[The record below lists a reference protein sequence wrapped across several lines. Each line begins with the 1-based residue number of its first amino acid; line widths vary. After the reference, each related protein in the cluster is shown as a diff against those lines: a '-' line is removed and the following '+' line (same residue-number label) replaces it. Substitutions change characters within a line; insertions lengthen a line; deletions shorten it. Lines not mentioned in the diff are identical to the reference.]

1 MGMEIKKKLLRF
13 YRWEYFWLCLIVL
26 STLIMHLCLVPD
38 VQTVIFDEAHYVND
52 ARNII
57 ANASD
62 LRPEHPPLGKLI
74 IVAGEYIFNGFQS
87 PEKDTGTTV
96 RQAVN
101 NISTVIDVS
110 DASIFKVGEVINIDK
125 EMMDVQSIDTSLNQI
140 TVKRGS
146 YSSPATSH
154 TAQQAI
160 FVFDDNPWG
169 WRVLPILFGTATVAM
184 LYFLCRKLNMSRS
197 AASIATFIF
206 AFENMT
212 FVQNHIAMLD
222 VFFLTFMM
230 ASFLLYVCRRYIT
243 SGIAIGL
250 AGLAKLNGILALPTV
265 IMHWFFT
272 KQGRS
277 RWFALTVLFA
287 VVVFF
292 EVMILCDFAITR
304 NFATVK
310 DPISRL
316 AEMMNLTGSLTF
328 QNVVHPAASP
338 PWQWLIQ
345 YYPMTYYY
353 LPHYS
358 GALSFTVWATV
369 IPTFIYMVWRAFKKS
384 EAALFGVAWFT
395 FSYLIWIPATII
407 TDRVTYPF
415 YFYPAIGAICLGL
428 GMALQQALD
437 YFRNGKITWLR
448 RTLLV
453 IFIVF
458 LALHLFSFLVL
469 SPLIPVDFARLVG
482 ITVY

>member
-1 MGMEIKKKLLRF
+1 MGMEIKNKLLRF
-13 YRWEYFWLCLIVL
+13 YRWEYFWLGLIVL
-26 STLIMHLCLVPD
+26 STLIMHLATVPD
-38 VQTVIFDEAHYVND
+38 VKTLIFDEAHYVND

-87 PEKDTGTTV
+87 PEEDIGITI
-96 RQAVN
+96 RQNVDN
-101 NISTVIDVS
+101 SSTVIDVN
-110 DASIFKVGEVINIDK
+110 DASVFYVGQVINIDK
-125 EMMDVQSIDTSLNQI
+125 EMMDVQDINTSLNQI

-154 TAQQAI
+154 TAQQTI
-160 FVFDDNPWG
+160 FVFDDSPWS
-169 WRVLPILFGTATVAM
+169 WRFFPILFGTATIIM
-184 LYFLCRKLNMSRS
+184 FYILCRKLNMSRS
-197 AASIATFIF
+197 AASIAAFIL

-222 VFFLTFMM
+222 VFFLTLMM
-230 ASFLLYVCRRYIT
+230 ASFLLYVCRRYIS

-250 AGLAKLNGILALPTV
+250 AGLAKLNGVLAGPTV
-265 IMHWFFT
+265 VMHWFFT

-277 RWFALTVLFA
+277 KWFALTVVFA
-287 VVVFF
+287 VVAFM
-292 EVMILCDFAITR
+292 EGMILCNYAITR
-304 NFATVK
+304 NFADVK
-310 DPISRL
+310 DPIHSL
-316 AEMMNLTGSLTF
+316 MDMMSLTGSLTF
-328 QNVVHPAASP
+328 HNVVHPAASP

-345 YYPMTYYY
+345 WFPMSYYY

-358 GALSFTVWATV
+358 GAVSFTVWATV
-369 IPTFIYMVWRAFKKS
+369 IPTFIYMCWRAFKKS
-384 EAALFGVAWFT
+384 EAALFGVCWFT
-395 FSYLIWIPATII
+395 FSFIFWIPATII
-407 TDRVTYPF
+407 SDRVTYPF
-415 YFYPAIGAICLGL
+415 YFYPAIGAICMGL

-458 LALHLFSFLVL
+458 LSLHLISFLIL
-469 SPLIPVDFARLVG
+469 SPLIPIDFARLVG
-482 ITVY
+482 LSL